1 MMFYVLYLFVPSEFG
16 FVFLFFF
23 LLLGVTAY
31 GLESAVQS
39 GHINAVPRVAGRGQL
54 LGM

>member
-1 MMFYVLYLFVPSEFG
+1 MFYISLFHLNL
-16 FVFLFFF
+16 FLFFFFF
-23 LLLGVTAY
+23 LLLGVAAY